1 MRVRGRSHFDNRGDR
16 PLIASWATLSRRRT
30 IALAAALWSVVCV
43 AAVCRAQSDAAQP
56 AAASPSTAAPSD
68 AREQQ
73 FEILTQAVTALCQE
87 IARNNERSEELT
99 AESMRLRAKVASLR
113 RELDSSEAEDERL
126 RSRAEALEKQLREVG
141 ATLPEAPKEDPR
153 AGVAP
158 SEAPPQTKSVT
169 SRPKSDTVAKGTFRP
184 EPPGS
189 DGEYHVVAPGENLYR
204 IGMEHGIDYRE
215 LASAN
220 RIEDPSH
227 IEIGQRIYIPHAN
240 R

>member
-1 MRVRGRSHFDNRGDR
+1 M
-16 PLIASWATLSRRRT
+16 
-30 IALAAALWSVVCV
+30 VCGSTV
-43 AAVCRAQSDAAQP
+43 SRAQSDAAQP
-56 AAASPSTAAPSD
+56 ASSSPPVAAPSD

-87 IARNNERSEELT
+87 IARNNEQSEELT
-99 AESMRLRAKVASLR
+99 AERTRLRAKVASLR

-141 ATLPEAPKEDPR
+141 ASLPEAPKERPR

-158 SEAPPQTKSVT
+158 GEAPPPTRSVS
-169 SRPKSDTVAKGTFRP
+169 SRPKSDAVANGTPRP
-184 EPPGS
+184 EPAGG
-189 DGEYHVVAPGENLYR
+189 DGEYHVVVPGENLYR
-204 IGMEHGIDYRE
+204 IGMDHGIDYRE

-220 RIEDPSH
+220 HLDDPSH
-227 IEIGQRIYIPHAN
+227 IEVGQRIFIPRAS